1 MLYDIKSGSYIE
13 RDLTGSLS
21 GSVAGIVPLMTASLF
36 NHNSQMLITGA
47 TDAKIRIFDLR
58 KRECI
63 ASWSV
68 AADTE
73 LGSQSSVLSLQV
85 CLLAKPPIS
94 FIFQLRKGV
103 VMSIIALGLAEDAIP
118 LFGLY
123 TG

>member
-1 MLYDIKSGSYIE
+1 MLYDIKSSSYLE

-21 GSVAGIVPLMTASLF
+21 GSIAATVPLIMTTAIF

-68 AADTE
+68 AGEDE
-73 LGSQSSVLSLQV
+73 KSSVVSLQV
-85 CLLAKPPIS
+85 NK
-94 FIFQLRKGV
+94 
-103 VMSIIALGLAEDAIP
+103 
-118 LFGLY
+118 
-123 TG
+123 